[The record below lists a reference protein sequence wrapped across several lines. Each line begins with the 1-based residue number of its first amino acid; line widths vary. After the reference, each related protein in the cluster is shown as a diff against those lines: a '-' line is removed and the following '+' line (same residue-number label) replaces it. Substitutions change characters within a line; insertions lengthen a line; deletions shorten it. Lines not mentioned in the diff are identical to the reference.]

1 MICAGMQPLMHHAQA
16 HPWKLYQRY
25 CYVIRIYQPLK
36 GIWAKSLMLR
46 PCGGLTICM
55 GDFIYGRA
63 EAFLWPGYF
72 KELVPKSSVEMVS
85 IIFQVREYS
94 PFG

>member
-1 MICAGMQPLMHHAQA
+1 
-16 HPWKLYQRY
+16 
-25 CYVIRIYQPLK
+25 
-36 GIWAKSLMLR
+36 
-46 PCGGLTICM
+46 M

-72 KELVPKSSVEMVS
+72 KERVPKSSVEMVS